1 MMRGPTD
8 LATAHSRP
16 SNLRSEGRT
25 RVLRALYEHRVASRT
40 QLERLTGLSR
50 ATVAAL
56 TADLISAGTVEE
68 TAPVERGDE
77 VRRSGR
83 PAQLLSIQA
92 SAAYAVGVDI
102 GHQQLRVMLCDAGGA
117 PLWDK
122 AVPQD
127 VDYLPEQTLNAASE
141 MVELALGAVGPPRD
155 RVLGV
160 GVGIASP
167 VETSSGTL
175 GSSSIM
181 VEWRDVRPAL
191 EISRRTGLAAQIIN
205 DANAGALAEHLYG
218 AARNCSNLVYVRLS
232 AGIGAGILA
241 RGQPLLGA
249 RGLAGEVGHLEVAP
263 GGRICRCG
271 NRGCLETVASPVAI
285 ARLLSESW
293 GHTVATGDLF
303 KLLESGNEGAR
314 RAVLDAGEAVGRCIG
329 TMVTLLDPELVVVGG
344 ELAAAGEL
352 LFEPVRRGVHRYRM
366 PSRHHEVRVVP
377 GKLGDSASVRG
388 AAGAV
393 LAGAPERLARLAQH

>member
-1 MMRGPTD
+1 MRGPND
-8 LATAHSRP
+8 LPAAHSRP
-16 SNLRSEGRT
+16 SSLRSEGRT
-25 RVLRALYEHRVASRT
+25 RVLRALYENRVASRT

-56 TADLISAGTVEE
+56 TADFISAGTVQE
-68 TAPVERGDE
+68 TAPTERGGE
-77 VRRSGR
+77 GRRTGR
-83 PAQLLSIQA
+83 PAQLLSIQP

-102 GHQQLRVMLCDAGGA
+102 GHQQTRVMLCDAGGA
-117 PLWDK
+117 PLWDN

-127 VDYLPEQTLNAASE
+127 VDYMPEQTLKAASE
-141 MVELALGAVGPPRD
+141 MVELALDTVGPPRD
-155 RVLGV
+155 RVLGI

-167 VETSSGTL
+167 VETGSGTL
-175 GSSSIM
+175 GSNSIM

-191 EISRRTGLAAQIIN
+191 ELSRRTGLAAQIIN
-205 DANAGALAEHLYG
+205 DANAGALGEHLYG

-249 RGLAGEVGHLEVAP
+249 HGLAGEVGHLEVAP

-303 KLLESGNEGAR
+303 RLLESGNDGAR
-314 RAVLDAGEAVGRCIG
+314 RAVSDAGEAVGRCIG
-329 TMVTLLDPELVVVGG
+329 AMVTLLDPELIVVGG

-352 LFEPVRRGVHRYRM
+352 LFEPVRRGIRRHRM
-366 PSRHHEVRVVP
+366 PSRHQDVKVVP
-377 GKLGDSASVRG
+377 GKLGDSAAVRG

-393 LAGAPERLARLAQH
+393 LAGAPERLARSTPY